1 MEICLMGME
10 WQGDVIHIQ
19 WDVYKVSQNSFLAE
33 GRSMI
38 LVPLGYLWNVACF
51 CSGVAADFRETDT
64 SIWLTGAAHLT

>member
-1 MEICLMGME
+1 MEISLMGME

-33 GRSMI
+33 GTSMV
-38 LVPLGYLWNVACF
+38 LVSLGYLWNVARF
-51 CSGVAADFRETDT
+51 CSGVAVDFREADT

>member
-1 MEICLMGME
+1 MGME

-19 WDVYKVSQNSFLAE
+19 RDVCEVSQNSFLAE

-38 LVPLGYLWNVACF
+38 LVPLGYLWNVARF
-51 CSGVAADFRETDT
+51 CSGAAVDFCETDT